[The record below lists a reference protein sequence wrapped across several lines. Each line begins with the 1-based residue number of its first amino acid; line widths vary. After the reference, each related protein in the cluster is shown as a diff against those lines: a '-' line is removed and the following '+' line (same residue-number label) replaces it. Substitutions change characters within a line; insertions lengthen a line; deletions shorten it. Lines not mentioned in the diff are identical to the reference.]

1 MSEPLF
7 VGVDVGTQS
16 AKAAL
21 FELSGVCLAEA
32 AVPLPLQRRSADEV
46 EQAPEDFYRAATAA
60 IASCAR
66 QSGRPGDVAGDRGGR
81 SNGGHPRRRPGRP
94 GGHAL

>member
-21 FELSGVCLAEA
+21 FELSGACLSEA
-32 AVPLPLQRRSADEV
+32 AVTCPCTGRAADEV
-46 EQAPEDFYRAATAA
+46 EQEPEDFYRAATACDCVLCCQLG
-60 IASCAR
+60 S
-66 QSGRPGDVAGDRGGR
+66 
-81 SNGGHPRRRPGRP
+81 PRRCRPAWRWLVKWRAFSVSAPTAGP
-94 GGHAL
+94 